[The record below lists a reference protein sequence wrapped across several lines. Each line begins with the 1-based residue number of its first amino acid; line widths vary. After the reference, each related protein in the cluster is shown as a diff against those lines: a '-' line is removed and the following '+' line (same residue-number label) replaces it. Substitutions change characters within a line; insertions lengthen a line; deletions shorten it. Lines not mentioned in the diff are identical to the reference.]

1 MAGDKP
7 DVSALDDK
15 TLEDME
21 LARLAD
27 GLERYVRN
35 LGAPPISILT
45 QLEDR
50 WPEIVGPG
58 LSTSTRPAEL
68 VNGVLTI
75 ACTDTAGASQIG
87 WMETQIVKRFA
98 STFNT
103 NIVERV
109 VSRVDR

>member
-1 MAGDKP
+1 MAGDSGDAP
-7 DVSALDDK
+7 GLDDQ
-15 TLEDME
+15 TLEDLE
-21 LARLAD
+21 LARLSD
-27 GLERYVRN
+27 GLEQYVHH

-50 WPEIVGPG
+50 WPELVGPG
-58 LSTSTRPAEL
+58 LSTSTRPVEL
-68 VNGVLTI
+68 VNGVLTV
-75 ACTDTAGASQIG
+75 ACTDSAAASQIG
-87 WMETQIVKRFA
+87 WMETQIIQRFT